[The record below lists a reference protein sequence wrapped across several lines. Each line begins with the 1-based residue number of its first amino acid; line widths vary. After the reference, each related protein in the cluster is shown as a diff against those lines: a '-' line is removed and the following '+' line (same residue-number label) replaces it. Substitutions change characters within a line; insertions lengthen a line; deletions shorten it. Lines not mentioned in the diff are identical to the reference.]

1 MKQAKII
8 IYALGLLLVF
18 TFTCSGQS
26 KTVKNLGQV
35 SVAIERAVQKE
46 MPGWNRRRAQPITGN
61 LLGEV
66 YNSNDVNI
74 KLSVIS
80 YESSKEAAKQFKEGF
95 SWDQTKQRVDYLG
108 EEGYEWG
115 YRGASFAF
123 KINNLGV
130 FVSITAGDMSGKEEI
145 SKQFAKIAYTALKD
159 F

>member
-8 IYALGLLLVF
+8 IYAVGLLLAF
-18 TFTCSGQS
+18 TSTSNGQG
-26 KTVKNLGQV
+26 KTVKVLGEV
-35 SVAIERAVQKE
+35 STVIEHAVQKE

-95 SWDQTKQRVDYLG
+95 SWDQSKQKVDYLG

-130 FVSITAGDMSGKEEI
+130 FVSITAGDMAGKEEI
-145 SKQFAKIAYTALKD
+145 SKRFAKIAYNALKD
-159 F
+159 Y